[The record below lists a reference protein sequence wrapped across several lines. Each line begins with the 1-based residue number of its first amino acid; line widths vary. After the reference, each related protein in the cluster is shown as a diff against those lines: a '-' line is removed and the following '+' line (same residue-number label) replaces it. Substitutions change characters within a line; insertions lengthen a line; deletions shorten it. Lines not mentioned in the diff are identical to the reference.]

1 MSLSGQQ
8 SPQGPSPGAA
18 GGRLPVAEFVE
29 EPGVIDLAWGHPDPT
44 LLPFEELAE
53 LARTTLRRFGPEA
66 LAYGAP
72 AGPGPL
78 IEAVVDRL
86 GRTDS
91 RPPGP
96 EEICLT
102 GGVSAALEQCA
113 GLLAEPGQVILV
125 EAPTYHFALRILG
138 SHPLEICPLP
148 FDSEGLVVEALPE
161 RLARIRASGRK
172 VGFLYTI
179 PTFHNP
185 TGLTLSPER
194 RGALVRLAE
203 AEGLL
208 LVEDDVYREL
218 SFEGPA
224 PPSLWSLAP
233 PGRVVRLGSFAK
245 SLAPGLRVG
254 YLTADRS
261 LAERFSGQPW
271 LQSGGAPSHL
281 PSLLV
286 ATCMAE
292 GQYPA
297 NVHRLQAAYR
307 QRREALLEAL
317 KAAMPEGTTWTRP
330 AGGYFT
336 WVTLPEGDT
345 RKLLPAV
352 KEAGSGYIPGT
363 TFLPP
368 KRPEACGPFAEQAS
382 RSFRLAWSR
391 YSPEDLRES
400 VRRMGGVLR
409 G

>member
-1 MSLSGQQ
+1 MNLSSQ
-8 SPQGPSPGAA
+8 QGPPDAA
-18 GGRLPVAEFVE
+18 GDRLPVAEFVE
-29 EPGVIDLAWGHPDPT
+29 KPGVIDLAWGHPDPD
-44 LLPFEELAE
+44 LLPVEKLAE

-86 GRTDS
+86 ERTDS
-91 RPPGP
+91 RPPRP
-96 EEICLT
+96 DEICLT
-102 GGVSAALEQCA
+102 GGVSAALEQSA
-113 GLLAEPGQVILV
+113 KLLADPGQVILV
-125 EAPTYHFALRILG
+125 EAPTYHFALRILA

-148 FDSEGLVVEALPE
+148 FDAGGLVVEALPE
-161 RLARIRASGRK
+161 SLARIRASGRK

-185 TGLTLSPER
+185 TGLTLTPER
-194 RGALVRLAE
+194 RRALLELAE
-203 AEGLL
+203 AEDLL

-218 SFEGPA
+218 SFDGPA

-254 YLTADRS
+254 YLTADRA

-292 GQYPA
+292 GLYPT
-297 NVHRLQAAYR
+297 NVRRLQAAYR

-317 KAAMPEGTTWTRP
+317 RTAMPQGTTWTRP

-336 WVTLPEGDT
+336 WVTLPAGDT
-345 RKLLPAV
+345 RELLPAV
-352 KEAGSGYIPGT
+352 KKAGSGYIPGT
-363 TFLPP
+363 TFLPSQ
-368 KRPEACGPFAEQAS
+368 RPEDCGPLAEQAS

-391 YSPEDLRES
+391 YSPEALRES
-400 VRRMGGVLR
+400 VRRMGEALR